1 MTNREIAQKLKISPA
16 SLSLILNNKP
26 GVSDSTRTKIITQLN
41 EMGFGYLIKKITT
54 AVQNNNIG
62 FVIYKKHGAI
72 LDISPF
78 FLVLMEFIE
87 IHARSYGYNIL
98 LSTIDERRS
107 LKPQIDHISELN
119 LKGAIIFAT
128 EMNDENMKGFKNL
141 QIPIVAIDNDFS
153 RLSCNTV
160 SINNIMGTFQ
170 AIEHLVKMNH
180 YRIGYL
186 KSNIRISSF
195 EERKKGYESALEY
208 FNLTFSSSNILEVR
222 HTEEGSYQDIK
233 GFLEINK
240 STKLPSAFVC
250 DDDTIAVG
258 ALRAF
263 TEYGYK
269 IPEDISII
277 GFNDRS
283 ICEVTSPPL
292 TTISIP
298 KRTFAFEAVDELIH
312 LIHNKDKSL
321 EVSLSRKIRIE
332 TKLIERKSVKLV

>member
-1 MTNREIAQKLKISPA
+1 
-16 SLSLILNNKP
+16 
-26 GVSDSTRTKIITQLN
+26 
-41 EMGFGYLIKKITT
+41 
-54 AVQNNNIG
+54 
-62 FVIYKKHGAI
+62 
-72 LDISPF
+72 
-78 FLVLMEFIE
+78 MEFIE

-98 LSTIDERRS
+98 LSTIDEKHS
-107 LKPQIDHISELN
+107 LKPQIDHITELN

-128 EMNDENMKGFKNL
+128 EMNDEDMKDFKNL

-153 RLSCNTV
+153 RLSFNTV

-195 EERKKGYESALEY
+195 DERKKGYESALEY
-208 FNLTFSSSNILEVR
+208 FNLTFSSSDILEVR
-222 HTEEGSYQDIK
+222 YTEEGSYQDIK
-233 GFLEINK
+233 GYLDRNK

-263 TEYGYK
+263 TEHGYK
-269 IPEDISII
+269 IPEDVSII
-277 GFNDRS
+277 GFNDRN

-298 KRTFAFEAVDELIH
+298 KHTFAVEAVDELIR
-312 LIHNKDKSL
+312 LIENKDRTIANAR
-321 EVSLSRKIRIE
+321 SRKIRIG
-332 TKLIERKSVKLV
+332 TKLMVRKSVRFAEEKN